1 MPEGEPPKSAWA
13 WVYKAATLIA
23 MLGLVTGKLWVS
35 NGFVGK
41 EEYEKDKLNQESRQA
56 IIIKQQQDI
65 LLGVNT
71 ITTNMDRDAKQH
83 LDEKQDFKEL
93 KHNVE
98 QLTQYVYTHPS
109 K

>member
-1 MPEGEPPKSAWA
+1 MPDGELPKNAWA

-23 MLGLVTGKLWVS
+23 MLGLVAGKLWVS

-41 EEYEKDKLNQESRQA
+41 EQYEIDKRDQESRQA

-71 ITTNMDRDAKQH
+71 ITTKMDSEAKQR
-83 LDEKQDFKEL
+83 LDDKQDFKEL

-98 QLTQYVYTHPS
+98 QLTQYVYTHS
-109 K
+109 GK